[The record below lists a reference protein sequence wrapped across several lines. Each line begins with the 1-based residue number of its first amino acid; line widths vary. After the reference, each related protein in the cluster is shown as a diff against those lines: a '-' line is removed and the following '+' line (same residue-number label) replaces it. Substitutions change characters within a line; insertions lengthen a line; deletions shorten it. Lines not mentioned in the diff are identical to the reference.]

1 MNDITE
7 KLLEIV
13 SDWDGKFKGA
23 YNIRENSGCAG
34 RQSSENIRIES
45 KTDNPG
51 INIFIS
57 SKAQQETVY
66 IPACVTHGGVED
78 LVYNDFFVEEG
89 ADVIIVAG
97 CGVHSDDEEEAR
109 HNGIHRFFVGK
120 NAKVLYKEKH
130 IGTGKGAGAKRIDP
144 VTDATLDENAYME
157 MDTSQLGGVTSTSR
171 TTNAKLGAGAKL
183 VIRERLLT
191 DGDERAKSVFNVS
204 LDGDGSAADLVSR
217 SVARGNSYQ
226 EYISVIEGNCRCTG
240 HSECDA
246 ILAENGRVNASPA
259 LNAACI
265 DASLIHE
272 AAIGKIAGEQ
282 IIKLEVDMNR
292 ASVHPCTHTSRRCC
306 CKYLGAPL
314 KTVAVELDLYRCVK
328 GHRHRVLF
336 SAEKQIYACPAAQL
350 ELPALGIEPSRQLA
364 HGGIGVQY
372 LRMRAFGIVRNW
384 CGIADRDAAAFQLRK
399 AYRVTGYEFGRRHI
413 FGGICVASDRIGA
426 GVEAEYRC
434 GVCIV
439 ELDYPALAEAVVRRL
454 CAYRV
459 E

>member
-130 IGTGKGAGAKRIDP
+130 IGTGKGAGAKHIDP

-226 EYISVIEGNCRCTG
+226 EYISVIEVNCRCTG
-240 HSECDA
+240 HSECEA

-282 IIKLEVDMNR
+282 IIKL
-292 ASVHPCTHTSRRCC
+292 CT
-306 CKYLGAPL
+306 LGL
-314 KTVAVELDLYRCVK
+314 TE
-328 GHRHRVLF
+328 
-336 SAEKQIYACPAAQL
+336 E
-350 ELPALGIEPSRQLA
+350 
-364 HGGIGVQY
+364 
-372 LRMRAFGIVRNW
+372 
-384 CGIADRDAAAFQLRK
+384 
-399 AYRVTGYEFGRRHI
+399 
-413 FGGICVASDRIGA
+413 
-426 GVEAEYRC
+426 EAED
-434 GVCIV
+434 CI
-439 ELDYPALAEAVVRRL
+439 LKGFLA
-454 CAYRV
+454 
-459 E
+459 